1 MDAEDLSAVD
11 MAAFVDDY
19 DDWICVVCQ
28 YGDSASNGARE
39 LHACG
44 NHEFHTECLVGLR
57 ARGNMRC
64 PVCRCPPD
72 APVPPTQISE
82 VIFDNDSEEDSS
94 VGGMTNLEYQRN
106 PHHNR
111 VPTVVPDIIE
121 SMERTTENCTYC
133 RFSISH
139 WGHWILTACRHRI
152 HISCALSNMRRNGV
166 NLNNGAIFCPR
177 CFHGGIHQKYFE

>member
-1 MDAEDLSAVD
+1 

-44 NHEFHTECLVGLR
+44 NHEFHPECLVGLR

-82 VIFDNDSEEDSS
+82 VIFGNDSQEDSQAVGIEILSKVIFVNDSEEDSS

-106 PHHNR
+106 PHRNR
-111 VPTVVPDIIE
+111 VPTVTPAISE
-121 SMERTTENCTYC
+121 SLKSTRQNCTYC
-133 RFSISH
+133 RFPISH
-139 WGHWILTACRHRI
+139 WGHYILTDCRHRI
-152 HISCALSNMRRNGV
+152 HTQLVLFQTCGV
-166 NLNNGAIFCPR
+166 TVLT
-177 CFHGGIHQKYFE
+177 